1 MNTRHDHSA
10 LLIKVASLSPGD
22 ERICDL
28 ADLFKIFGDTTR
40 MRILYALW
48 ESEMCVC
55 ALAEYL
61 GMTQSAISH
70 QLKVLKASRLVWNR
84 REGKTI
90 YYFLADDHVRTILSQ
105 GWEHLTEESEEKSH
119 EKGL

>member
-1 MNTRHDHSA
+1 MLHDHAS
-10 LLIKVASLSPGD
+10 LIEKARKLSPGD
-22 ERICDL
+22 VLIADL
-28 ADLFKIFGDTTR
+28 AELFSIFGDGTR

-48 ESEMCVC
+48 ETEMCVC

-70 QLKVLKASRLVWNR
+70 QLRILKMHHLVKSR

-90 YYFLADDHVRTILSQ
+90 YYSLADHHVHTIIAQ
-105 GWEHLTEESEEKSH
+105 GWEHLTEKQ
-119 EKGL
+119 